1 MFSPATMNSKE
12 PDGARTLRACLAYH
26 YFYRLH
32 LRKQSRAVQ
41 MNCFSRSKHK
51 QWHCLPWKEAFSV
64 SFLHMTWLCL
74 SDLGNLKFPM
84 LGQSTFPEST
94 SWHVEF
100 LGYKASLHKAYLEM
114 QYPSRSSG
122 KHLSPMPQSYRGRKK
137 GTDVELSWTQSS
149 WSCSYQ
155 SEWEECKKVRD
166 LFQPW
171 SHSLYAAANAHKNFA
186 VLLFNGCCFHG
197 TEVVL
202 VCTKATPLTV
212 HKRQWR
218 FLSIS
223 IIRLVFTNVPIYS
236 YRPSPQKTSEKAAF

>member
-1 MFSPATMNSKE
+1 
-12 PDGARTLRACLAYH
+12 
-26 YFYRLH
+26 
-32 LRKQSRAVQ
+32 
-41 MNCFSRSKHK
+41 
-51 QWHCLPWKEAFSV
+51 
-64 SFLHMTWLCL
+64 MTWLRL

-84 LGQSTFPEST
+84 LEQSTFPEST
-94 SWHVEF
+94 SRHVGF

-166 LFQPW
+166 LFQPR
-171 SHSLYAAANAHKNFA
+171 SHSLYVPANAQKNFA

-197 TEVVL
+197 HRGSSGL
-202 VCTKATPLTV
+202 
-212 HKRQWR
+212 HKGNSSDCPQRAME
-218 FLSIS
+218 IS
-223 IIRLVFTNVPIYS
+223 INQY
-236 YRPSPQKTSEKAAF
+236 Y